1 MLQDEHMTDTAE
13 APVRDQTGRVTV
25 LAVLTGIAIAWIDT
39 RPGWDDTG
47 VTVGLVF
54 LFSALWGAL
63 APKRPWL
70 TALAVGVWIPLA
82 NIIVAGNFESSV
94 ALIVAFAGAYA
105 GAGVRRML

>member
-1 MLQDEHMTDTAE
+1 MPQDEQMTDTAE
-13 APVRDQTGRVTV
+13 PPVRDRTGLVTV

-63 APKRPWL
+63 APKRP
-70 TALAVGVWIPLA
+70 
-82 NIIVAGNFESSV
+82 
-94 ALIVAFAGAYA
+94 
-105 GAGVRRML
+105 